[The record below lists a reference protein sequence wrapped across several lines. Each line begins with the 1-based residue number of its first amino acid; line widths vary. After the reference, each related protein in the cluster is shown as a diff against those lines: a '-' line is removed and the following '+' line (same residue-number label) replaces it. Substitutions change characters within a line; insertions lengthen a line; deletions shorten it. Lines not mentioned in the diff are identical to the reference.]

1 MGGPARRM
9 DELMMSKKPPM
20 RPATRKFL
28 KECAAMGLKVR
39 MRIGLP
45 PREEQDVYD
54 VCWFRL
60 RGDSADYTHGLS
72 EKAHEV
78 IGALLDRNAHIHAGK
93 RLS

>member
-1 MGGPARRM
+1 MGGTPRRV
-9 DELMMSKKPPM
+9 DGMMSRQPLM

-39 MRIGLP
+39 MKRGFP
-45 PREEQDVYD
+45 PRQEQGVYD

-60 RGDSADYTHGLS
+60 RGDSADYMHGLS
-72 EKAHEV
+72 DKAHEA
-78 IGALLDRNAHIHAGK
+78 IGALLDRNAHVHAGK